1 MKGEIELLNERRARE
16 RNHWIPVTVQL
27 GILSDAVL
35 VTYDRWRGLTI
46 VRGVRLQPDLCCGR
60 MHLQRRLRGQH
71 HARASLDANRLL
83 QRIPGKHAWAGADD
97 DDVRRIVDR
106 KRLADAK

>member
-1 MKGEIELLNERRARE
+1 M
-16 RNHWIPVTVQL
+16 
-27 GILSDAVL
+27 D
-35 VTYDRWRGLTI
+35 
-46 VRGVRLQPDLCCGR
+46 
-60 MHLQRRLRGQH
+60 LQRRLRGQH

-106 KRLADAK
+106 KRLADAKRRFDVRMRDDGAAAARFEDQLEARVPTDYRGRTRIG